1 MEYIKDVDYEYISNK
16 YHDASK
22 PFNSFARFIRRD
34 EIFSVETGMDGDKIK
49 ENILLEDK
57 KIEHLPHPIRKAKA
71 FAFILANT
79 RISCDNRDRFPAIN
93 AIDRP
98 LNATLIAKW
107 NNEVFGERIPE
118 VGKRR
123 WELERDG
130 IVTMWPDYDHSV
142 PVWDRIFDLGFTGLL
157 QESECFLQR
166 IQPLN
171 LNFLQKKGKRT
182 LFPLGI
188 F

>member
-107 NNEVFGERIPE
+107 NNEVFGEHIPE

-130 IVTMWPDYDHSV
+130 IVTMWPD
-142 PVWDRIFDLGFTGLL
+142 
-157 QESECFLQR
+157 
-166 IQPLN
+166 
-171 LNFLQKKGKRT
+171 
-182 LFPLGI
+182 
-188 F
+188 